1 MTTLSFRNV
10 DADPSDPLDSWPHEA
25 FQAAI
30 ERGLVPDWQRI
41 ADHIDHYPYGAA
53 AATLAEVLEYTE
65 GVGAFLL
72 RDRLAQARRV
82 ALYNALAKQSRELA
96 TLVAASQL
104 TQREL
109 ARRIGTSESRL
120 STWLSG
126 RQAPTAQ
133 AVAKIRRALS
143 DAEGR

>member
-1 MTTLSFRNV
+1 MTTLMFRNV
-10 DADPSDPLDSWPHEA
+10 DADPSDPIDTWPHEA

-30 ERGLVPDWQRI
+30 EHGLVPDWQGI
-41 ADHIDHYPYGAA
+41 ADHLDQHPYGAA
-53 AATLAEVLEYTE
+53 AATLADVLEYTE
-65 GVGAFLL
+65 GAGAFLL
-72 RDRLAQARRV
+72 RHRLQQARST
-82 ALYNALAKQSRELA
+82 ALNTVLAKQAQELA
-96 TLVAASQL
+96 GLVAGSSL

-133 AVAKIRRALS
+133 ALARVRLALS
-143 DAEGR
+143 DAE

>member
-1 MTTLSFRNV
+1 MTTLVFRNV
-10 DADPSDPLDSWPHEA
+10 DADPSDPLDTWPHEA

-30 ERGLVPDWQRI
+30 ERGLVPDWRRI
-41 ADHIDHYPYGAA
+41 ADHVDQHPYGAA

-65 GVGAFLL
+65 GVGAYLL
-72 RDRLAQARRV
+72 RHRLEQARTT
-82 ALYNALAKQSRELA
+82 ALNNALAKQSRELA
-96 TLVAASQL
+96 ELVAVSRL

-126 RQAPTAQ
+126 RQAPAAQ
-133 AVAKIRRALS
+133 ALAKVRLALL
-143 DAEGR
+143 DAGDG

>member
-1 MTTLSFRNV
+1 MATLMFRNV
-10 DADPSDPLDSWPHEA
+10 DADPSDPIDTWPHEA

-30 ERGLVPDWQRI
+30 EHGLTPDWQGI
-41 ADHIDHYPYGAA
+41 ANHLDQHPYGAA

-72 RDRLAQARRV
+72 RHRLERARSTALSVMLKKQAQ
-82 ALYNALAKQSRELA
+82 ELA
-96 TLVAASQL
+96 GLVAGSGL

-133 AVAKIRRALS
+133 AVAKVRLALS
-143 DAEGR
+143 NAE